1 MQTGP
6 GGKTWGHVVQR
17 EKVETMVDVRFA
29 FMATGEVVTSPRRN
43 VVQTAREKRGEQ
55 TSRGIEDKL

>member
-29 FMATGEVVTSPRRN
+29 FMATGEVVTSPAPKRRTN
-43 VVQTAREKRGEQ
+43 GERETR
-55 TSRGIEDKL
+55 